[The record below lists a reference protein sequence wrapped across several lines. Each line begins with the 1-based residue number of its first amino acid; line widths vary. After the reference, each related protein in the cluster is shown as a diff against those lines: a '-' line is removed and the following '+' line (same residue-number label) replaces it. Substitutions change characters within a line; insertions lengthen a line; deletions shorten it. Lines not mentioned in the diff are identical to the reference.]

1 MATFKVEHSEGM
13 RWVKVALE
21 GDDVRTERGALNHMH
36 GAITMDVPW
45 PTLKAWWVSLFSDES
60 LLRPRYSGTGSV
72 YLDSSLGGYHLMKV
86 APGERWVLVTRCFWA
101 SDGKV
106 KLSVHRERMLTAFRA
121 GEGLFWYKTALK
133 GNGQVVLSVD
143 GPVHEVE
150 LENDRLVTDGPFVI
164 ARTQGISMRVKR
176 PAKSFVSYWLSGQK
190 LAYVYE
196 GTGKLLLCTVPYWR
210 ARMQK
215 ERARMAAGGWDSE

>member
-13 RWVKVALE
+13 RWVKVGLV
-21 GDDVRTERGALNHMH
+21 DDEVRAERGALNHMQ

-45 PTLKAWWVSLFSDES
+45 PTLRAWWVSLFSDES
-60 LLRPRYSGTGSV
+60 LLRPRYSGTGTV
-72 YLDSSLGGYHLMKV
+72 YLDSTLGGYHLMTVK
-86 APGERWVLVTRCFWA
+86 PEERWVLDTRCFWA
-101 SDGKV
+101 SDGEV
-106 KLSVHRERMLTAFRA
+106 AISIHREPMLTAFWA
-121 GEGLFWYKTALK
+121 GEGLLWYKTALQ
-133 GNGQVVLSVD
+133 GDGQVVLSVE
-143 GPVHEVE
+143 GPVQEME
-150 LENDRLVTDGPFVI
+150 LKDDTLVTDGPFVI

-176 PAKSFVSYWLSGQK
+176 PARSLVSYWLSGQK

-215 ERARMAAGGWDSE
+215 ERAGWSGE

>member
-13 RWVKVALE
+13 RWVKVTLD

-45 PTLKAWWVSLFSDES
+45 PTLKSAWVSLFSDES
-60 LLRPRYSGTGSV
+60 VVRPRYSGTGTV
-72 YLDSSLGGYHLMKV
+72 NLDSSLGGYHIMQVK
-86 APGERWVLVTRCFWA
+86 PGERWVLDTRCFWA
-101 SDGKV
+101 SDGAV
-106 KLSVHRERMLTAFRA
+106 KLSVHREPLLTAFWA

-133 GNGQVVLSVD
+133 GEGQVVLSVE

-150 LENDRLVTDGPFVI
+150 LDNDKLVTDGPFVI
-164 ARTQGISMRVKR
+164 ARTQGITMRIKR
-176 PAKSFVSYWLSGQK
+176 PAKNIVSYWLSGQQR
-190 LAYVYE
+190 AHVYE
-196 GTGKLLLCTVPYWR
+196 GTGRLLLCTVPYWR

-215 ERARMAAGGWDSE
+215 ERSRWAGE